1 MLLWVTVI
9 GIPSHYKKDES
20 FRSIGEALGEV
31 DKVDVDNGR
40 VRVKINMDEP
50 LQFERRAGYAN
61 GDVIKVKLQYEEL
74 HRHCYTCK
82 RISHEE
88 GTCPNLTPTQ
98 REENRIIRLKQKE
111 MEDLAAK
118 EAFSYPTRG
127 MEAPARLETYGRN
140 HQDSILDRIPSN
152 MNVKR
157 NDRDNAEWSQR
168 NEDGDL
174 RNKISNRR
182 DTLAKNV
189 WNRLDQR
196 YEEGN
201 NPRDRERYH
210 PYRQYPR
217 ENLREIRGGSES
229 FNNRDQSRQVRYQP
243 RDTRER
249 SKETRR
255 NETSLR
261 SHRTSPDSQRTVSES
276 FRHRRGEVPARRQEY
291 QGRHGTKLVWQPVR
305 SDERTRKGAAITN
318 EKSESE
324 EERVRRLKG
333 KAIVTD
339 EVYRDAYMRTGSGAK
354 GTLTIREPVDTN
366 LPGHQVYL
374 EPHKNLLKH
383 TTGGE
388 LAQNCVDEA
397 PKENETHDI
406 GKDTGKQGQND
417 TQDLNKEIPPQDDGL
432 MDEEEMNKI
441 AEQYASVDFD
451 MEEDLLD
458 EDDLLV
464 DMEDD
469 EEVVPETQEI
479 MKPQDSKKQT
489 AEARKVKETKTK
501 RASTQLQP
509 GAGVEQEKQVTKR
522 TEPAMRGRSLVP
534 HGRRRGTRSPDTKG
548 VAASKKL
555 AVRGRASP
563 KGKLV
568 KHGRTQ
574 PARGSGSTE
583 VPRNEVYPSALNG
596 RKLFTA
602 TGSVGSQKP
611 PSTQI

>member
-1 MLLWVTVI
+1 
-9 GIPSHYKKDES
+9 
-20 FRSIGEALGEV
+20 
-31 DKVDVDNGR
+31 
-40 VRVKINMDEP
+40 
-50 LQFERRAGYAN
+50 
-61 GDVIKVKLQYEEL
+61 
-74 HRHCYTCK
+74 
-82 RISHEE
+82 
-88 GTCPNLTPTQ
+88 
-98 REENRIIRLKQKE
+98 
-111 MEDLAAK
+111 
-118 EAFSYPTRG
+118 

-140 HQDSILDRIPSN
+140 HQDSILDRTPRD

-157 NDRDNAEWSQR
+157 NDRDRAEWSQR
-168 NEDGDL
+168 KYDGDL

-182 DTLAKNV
+182 DTVAKNV

-210 PYRQYPR
+210 PYQQYPR

-229 FNNRDQSRQVRYQP
+229 LNNRGRHGDSVSSSSWRVKETSDKSRDQSRQVRYQP

-255 NETSLR
+255 NETSPR

-276 FRHRRGEVPARRQEY
+276 LGHRRGEVPARRQDY
-291 QGRHGTKLVWQPVR
+291 HGRHGTKLVWQPVR
-305 SDERTRKGAAITN
+305 ADKRTWKGAETTN

-339 EVYRDAYMRTGSGAK
+339 EVDGDAYMGPGPGAK

-366 LPGHQVYL
+366 LPGHQ
-374 EPHKNLLKH
+374 
-383 TTGGE
+383 
-388 LAQNCVDEA
+388 
-397 PKENETHDI
+397 
-406 GKDTGKQGQND
+406 GQMD
-417 TQDLNKEIPPQDDGL
+417 TQGLNKEIPQQDDEL

-441 AEQYASVDFD
+441 PELYASVDFD

-458 EDDLLV
+458 KDDLLV
-464 DMEDD
+464 DMEDN
-469 EEVVPETQEI
+469 EVLVPETQEI
-479 MKPQDSKKQT
+479 MKPQDLKKQT
-489 AEARKVKETKTK
+489 AESRKIKEKKIK
-501 RASTQLQP
+501 RASTQLQS
-509 GAGVEQEKQVTKR
+509 GAGVEQEKQATKR
-522 TEPAMRGRSLVP
+522 TEPATRGRSLVP
-534 HGRRRGTRSPDTKG
+534 HGRIRGTRSPDTKG
-548 VAASKKL
+548 AAASKKL

-574 PARGSGSTE
+574 PARGSGSAE
-583 VPRNEVYPSALNG
+583 VPRNEVYPSPLNG

>member
-1 MLLWVTVI
+1 
-9 GIPSHYKKDES
+9 
-20 FRSIGEALGEV
+20 
-31 DKVDVDNGR
+31 
-40 VRVKINMDEP
+40 MDEP

-98 REENRIIRLKQKE
+98 REENMINRLKHKE

-140 HQDSILDRIPSN
+140 HQDSILDRTPRD

-157 NDRDNAEWSQR
+157 NDRDRAEWSQR
-168 NEDGDL
+168 KDDGDL

-217 ENLREIRGGSES
+217 ENLRENRGGSES
-229 FNNRDQSRQVRYQP
+229 FNNRGRHGDSVSSSSWRVKDTSDKSRDQSRQVRYQP

-255 NETSLR
+255 NETSPR
-261 SHRTSPDSQRTVSES
+261 SHRTSPDSKRTVSES
-276 FRHRRGEVPARRQEY
+276 FRHRRGEVPARRQDY
-291 QGRHGTKLVWQPVR
+291 HGRHGTKLVWQPVH
-305 SDERTRKGAAITN
+305 SDERTWKGAETTN

-324 EERVRRLKG
+324 EERVRRLKR
-333 KAIVTD
+333 KSIVTD
-339 EVYRDAYMRTGSGAK
+339 EVDGDAYMGPGSGAK
-354 GTLTIREPVDTN
+354 GTLTIREPLDTN
-366 LPGHQVYL
+366 LPGQQVYL

-383 TTGGE
+383 TPGRE
-388 LAQNCVDEA
+388 IAQNFIDEVSKA
-397 PKENETHDI
+397 NETHDI
-406 GKDTGKQGQND
+406 GKDTGRQGQKD
-417 TQDLNKEIPPQDDGL
+417 TQGLNKEIPQQDDEL

-441 AEQYASVDFD
+441 AERYASVDFD

-464 DMEDD
+464 DMEDN
-469 EEVVPETQEI
+469 EVVVPETREI
-479 MKPQDSKKQT
+479 MKPQDLKKQT
-489 AEARKVKETKTK
+489 AESRKIKEIKIK
-501 RASTQLQP
+501 RASTQLQS
-509 GAGVEQEKQVTKR
+509 GACVEQEKQATKR
-522 TEPAMRGRSLVP
+522 DEPAKRGRSLIP
-534 HGRRRGTRSPDTKG
+534 HGRRRGTRSLDTKG
-548 VAASKKL
+548 AAASKKL
-555 AVRGRASP
+555 AIVEEVADAVPEEGAVPTLNEGRAMNFKWRCQVDASW
-563 KGKLV
+563 KDKEEGAV
-568 KHGRTQ
+568 
-574 PARGSGSTE
+574 
-583 VPRNEVYPSALNG
+583 SACTFN
-596 RKLFTA
+596 
-602 TGSVGSQKP
+602 QY
-611 PSTQI
+611 